1 MMLKETLC
9 KCMELGK
16 NSYLLGTDDKNP
28 DISKTE
34 CFWAK
39 TCVLFWEFV
48 SNQRSLY

>member
-39 TCVLFWEFV
+39 TCVLFSEFV